1 MDVNSG
7 TNATQGPYDG
17 VFKSTHIEG
26 ALDATID
33 ARLDWFDGLVLSIKD
48 CRCFKTLRMAWLS
61 IDFKCVNISSFY
73 NTTSSKPS
81 SFDVPIFNS
90 LNFSCNP
97 SSKVSSYN
105 SKFE

>member
-1 MDVNSG
+1 MDVNG
-7 TNATQGPYDG
+7 GINATQGPYDG
-17 VFKSTHIEG
+17 VFKSTYIEG
-26 ALDATID
+26 ALNATID
-33 ARLDWFDGLVLSIKD
+33 ARLDWFDGLVLSIKG
-48 CRCFKTLRMAWLS
+48 CRRFKTLHMAWLS

-90 LNFSCNP
+90 FNFSCNL